1 MGTFAISVFVLIQR
15 CSTCF
20 KFPAIWG
27 LWCHYL
33 SCKALCQRRYKI
45 DTFIGLVGEHLTF
58 DQSVIQVGWRQL
70 KEEEAHL
77 SQRRSRAESI
87 LPCHK
92 WKNGQLL
99 CTVAVSWIQ
108 ATTMCFLPQLRTV
121 VWRWDLQYVTQARV
135 PGQATGP
142 CGFTAW
148 QMTYS
153 RHSKCHAVRVLPWL
167 TRPPGAAVCSQ
178 ALRWC
183 CS

>member
-1 MGTFAISVFVLIQR
+1 MFLFWFSDVPHALHQSE
-15 CSTCF
+15 
-20 KFPAIWG
+20 KFPDIWG

-45 DTFIGLVGEHLTF
+45 DTFSSLVGEHLTF

-87 LPCHK
+87 LPCHN

-99 CTVAVSWIQ
+99 CTVAFSWIQ

-121 VWRWDLQYVTQARV
+121 VWLWDLKYVTQTRV
-135 PGQATGP
+135 PCQTTGP

-148 QMTYS
+148 QMIYS
-153 RHSKCHAVRVLPWL
+153 RYTNCHAERVLPPL
-167 TRPPGAAVCSQ
+167 THPPGVAVCFQ